1 MCCRNVLLFASHAL
15 NETLGG
21 LEARQ
26 IVCSDGNSGVLGDVA
41 CRFGSTVLD
50 DEATK
55 TTKVNIVFLV
65 QQAALNCLHKAF
77 NHYGNV
83 FLLNT
88 SLYGYLGD
96 NICLCQSYFCCYLFY
111 IFLPISDMECKYT
124 SFLCDKK
131 IYLPFFT
138 LHGVFLFVS
147 KPAYS
152 QRITLQGISE
162 GYKKGRHINDASASI
177 LVIPAGFKPTTF

>member
-77 NHYGNV
+77 NHY
-83 FLLNT
+83 
-88 SLYGYLGD
+88 
-96 NICLCQSYFCCYLFY
+96 
-111 IFLPISDMECKYT
+111 
-124 SFLCDKK
+124 
-131 IYLPFFT
+131 
-138 LHGVFLFVS
+138 
-147 KPAYS
+147 
-152 QRITLQGISE
+152 
-162 GYKKGRHINDASASI
+162 
-177 LVIPAGFKPTTF
+177 